1 MTFLWNAIPTY
12 LFNRPYHYL
21 SYISLE
27 IAICCIFMLGQKG
40 QIFSKATLSL
50 EELEL
55 IHISKWILLTKHFKL
70 RSEKLHFC
78 KCWKS
83 VTSTEQMNHSV
94 SWKSNLQL
102 LNCWTTLID
111 ILHHSFKKRL
121 SIHGVKRRAKR
132 SYFLWKYFLKL
143 PSHGYIPAVWNLWS
157 DLNFVAV
164 CTQLVLDD
172 LRNTP

>member
-21 SYISLE
+21 RYISLE

-40 QIFSKATLSL
+40 QIFSKATLPL
-50 EELEL
+50 QELEL

-111 ILHHSFKKRL
+111 ILHHSFKKT
-121 SIHGVKRRAKR
+121 IHGVKRRAQR

>member
-21 SYISLE
+21 RYISFE

-40 QIFSKATLSL
+40 QIFFKSYSFFRRITRIDSYF
-50 EELEL
+50 
-55 IHISKWILLTKHFKL
+55 SKWILLTKHFKL

-102 LNCWTTLID
+102 LNCWTTLIHT
-111 ILHHSFKKRL
+111 LHHSFKKT
-121 SIHGVKRRAKR
+121 IHGVKRRAQR

>member
-1 MTFLWNAIPTY
+1 MLYLHIFLIGLTIIWA
-12 LFNRPYHYL
+12 
-21 SYISLE
+21 ISLE

-40 QIFSKATLSL
+40 QIFSKATLPL
-50 EELEL
+50 QELEL

-102 LNCWTTLID
+102 LNCQTTLIH
-111 ILHHSFKKRL
+111 ILHHSLKET
-121 SIHGVKRRAKR
+121 IHGVKRRALR

-143 PSHGYIPAVWNLWS
+143 PSHGSIPAVWNLWS

-164 CTQLVLDD
+164 CTQLVLGD